1 MRIRKGLANGS
12 SVDVKFSKTQL
23 SKTVQSG
30 GFVMHDPLGIFGS
43 FSPLKII
50 NSIANSYLKELHITI
65 PKKLNNNLLEDAG
78 LNIFGKR
85 KSKK

>member
-1 MRIRKGLANGS
+1 
-12 SVDVKFSKTQL
+12 
-23 SKTVQSG
+23 
-30 GFVMHDPLGIFGS
+30 MHDPLGIFGS

-50 NSIANSYLKELHITI
+50 NSIANSYMKELHITI